1 MAGRRSARRETVG
14 SWLEGPVAATSA
26 AGDHPGRRL
35 GLPAAGPGSVAR
47 FGRRLVALCL
57 DWGLALLVS
66 RGLLHGDEWATLGV
80 FALVQLAFV
89 ATLGGS
95 PGHLALGLR
104 VVRLDDGGP
113 AGPVRALARAVLLS
127 LAVPPLVWDRDQRG
141 LHDRFVGTV
150 LVRV

>member
-14 SWLEGPVAATSA
+14 SWLDGPVAATSDD
-26 AGDHPGRRL
+26 GDHPGRRL
-35 GLPAAGPGSVAR
+35 GLAAAGPGSVAR
-47 FGRRLVALCL
+47 FGRRLLALCL
-57 DWGLALLVS
+57 DWAIALLIS
-66 RGLLHGDEWATLGV
+66 RGLLGGDEWSTLAV

-89 ATLGGS
+89 GTVGGS
-95 PGHLALGLR
+95 PGHLALRLR
-104 VVRLDDGGP
+104 VVRVDDGSP

-127 LAVPPLVWDRDQRG
+127 LAVPALVWDRDQRG

>member
-1 MAGRRSARRETVG
+1 MAGRRSARRDVAG
-14 SWLEGPVAATSA
+14 SWLQGPVAATSED
-26 AGDHPGRRL
+26 GDFPGRRL
-35 GLPAAGPGSVAR
+35 GLPAAGHGSIAR
-47 FGRRLVALCL
+47 AGRRVLALCL

-66 RGLLHGDEWATLGV
+66 RGLLHGDEWTTLAV
-80 FALVQLAFV
+80 FAVVQLAFV

-104 VVRLDDGGP
+104 VVRLDDGGA
-113 AGPVRALARAVLLS
+113 AGPVRALARSVLLS
-127 LAVPPLVWDRDQRG
+127 LAVPALVWDRDQRG